1 MTIWK
6 KAVSAATSA
15 ALLASLL
22 ATAVAPSVGA
32 VGTITN
38 IVYQANGAVA
48 GSAVAPSTTVA
59 FAAFNPSDALA
70 AGTNITLTLPSGTTV
85 SPACAAANFTI
96 RQSPAAAIA
105 PSGVVVVAGT
115 TVAGPT
121 ISFLLP
127 AAAVGTT
134 GASVSIFYTV
144 NGACVITN
152 PTTATS
158 DGKLTVAVQG
168 NGEATLSGIAFVAG
182 PAVSLVL
189 SPLTPTVGFGLTQQF
204 TATCT
209 DVNLNLQTCPATTW
223 TAVTLVGGAGTITAA
238 GLFTATAVG
247 TVTVTANAGAGALTQ
262 ATVVTVTPVAASVT
276 CTPSSGALTVGAT
289 VTCTYSAGSTGL
301 PAPTWTATGFTLAAA
316 AVPPPPPPP
325 WVFTAATA
333 GTGTIVATGS
343 VNSTFTYTISAVVVP
358 PVAAGTWPGTA
369 AGDVAQGTTSV
380 GTATLLLTEN
390 AKNTL
395 LTTGTMTVT
404 IVPTNPGNGTV
415 EWAGTPVLSA
425 PDSLGAT
432 FSLLGNQ
439 LIIKITGHDE
449 ANVETISISG
459 LKIKASATASPGG
472 VVATL
477 SDSAFGAIY
486 SAFVPT
492 TVTATG
498 VLKDAVGVG
507 SGALTITLATGSCPF
522 DDVGGAT
529 VARPLKIAGT
539 NPENITSAAIG
550 ALAGGQQAVSAIT
563 PVTTVNHFAN
573 DAVTQTV
580 TNCNKTAIGSPA
592 KVVTALK
599 YTSSGDP
606 TVFPGENN
614 AHAGNLQVLEPAAGF
629 LKKDTTL
636 TYTISTAGVVF
647 SKAPTVFKTGNIGV
661 SAAVLSADRKSVVVT
676 VTAAST
682 VDASN
687 VWLGDINGAFGASK
701 PILYDV
707 AADVP
712 GGTFVTVGL
721 ALSGGLLSD
730 KTTRTNAIVFRGIT
744 ATAPTPT
751 VYIGE
756 NNQATGLVTLVESAA
771 GFFQSGTGP
780 NNVLAVCPQ
789 AVDYAFTFA
798 PWAKV
803 TAGDLKLREGNVV
816 SPDNIVEGS
825 VASNGCYTWT
835 VWTASTAVSTIV
847 IGNSTF
853 STGPLINVTV
863 AQAPGTVVL
872 GVYSGDGGSIQQL
885 IAKVGFAVATY
896 RNQVAVTALSQPL
909 IAPGATNAPAGDLQ
923 VAETGIGQLKAGE
936 FICVDV
942 LWRSGEL
949 QDQFLN
955 SLLTN
960 DLPIATASGGLVI
973 GPVSA
978 SALRCVVDG
987 QPSNPNVP
995 RGYSQSFGFHVLQQS
1010 TAGTGKVVI
1019 SNIKYTTLTDSG
1031 EGPVQLSVWG
1041 YNPQPPT
1048 SLYFHS
1054 TVSNAIVGV
1063 APPPPALVTLN
1074 INATSA
1080 LGNNPTSG
1088 YTTKTPKVQAVGKYV
1103 TWKFTGGTVL
1113 AGQRVN
1119 ILVAQRING
1128 AWGGPK
1134 YFVSR
1139 TADANGIVTFIW
1151 KSNSALV
1158 VNARA
1163 QWPGNATYAVST
1175 SPALGAHWQ

>member
-1 MTIWK
+1 
-6 KAVSAATSA
+6 
-15 ALLASLL
+15 
-22 ATAVAPSVGA
+22 
-32 VGTITN
+32 
-38 IVYQANGAVA
+38 
-48 GSAVAPSTTVA
+48 
-59 FAAFNPSDALA
+59 
-70 AGTNITLTLPSGTTV
+70 
-85 SPACAAANFTI
+85 
-96 RQSPAAAIA
+96 
-105 PSGVVVVAGT
+105 
-115 TVAGPT
+115 
-121 ISFLLP
+121 
-127 AAAVGTT
+127 
-134 GASVSIFYTV
+134 
-144 NGACVITN
+144 
-152 PTTATS
+152 
-158 DGKLTVAVQG
+158 
-168 NGEATLSGIAFVAG
+168 
-182 PAVSLVL
+182 
-189 SPLTPTVGFGLTQQF
+189 
-204 TATCT
+204 
-209 DVNLNLQTCPATTW
+209 
-223 TAVTLVGGAGTITAA
+223 
-238 GLFTATAVG
+238 
-247 TVTVTANAGAGALTQ
+247 
-262 ATVVTVTPVAASVT
+262 
-276 CTPSSGALTVGAT
+276 
-289 VTCTYSAGSTGL
+289 
-301 PAPTWTATGFTLAAA
+301 
-316 AVPPPPPPP
+316 
-325 WVFTAATA
+325 
-333 GTGTIVATGS
+333 
-343 VNSTFTYTISAVVVP
+343 
-358 PVAAGTWPGTA
+358 
-369 AGDVAQGTTSV
+369 VAQNTTSV
-380 GTATLLLTEN
+380 GTATVLLTEN
-390 AKNTL
+390 AKGAL
-395 LTTGTMTVT
+395 LNTGTMTIT
-404 IVPTNPGNGTV
+404 IVPAAPGTGTV
-415 EWAGTPVLSA
+415 EWVGTPVLSA

-432 FSLLGNQ
+432 VSILGNQ

-449 ANVETISISG
+449 ANVETISITG
-459 LKIKASATASPGG
+459 LKVKASSTASPGN

-477 SDSAFGAIY
+477 TDSTGAALLIGKAFLA
-486 SAFVPT
+486 T

-498 VLKDAVGVG
+498 KVAQNY
-507 SGALTITLATGSCPF
+507 GA
-522 DDVGGAT
+522 GAT
-529 VARPLKIAGT
+529 VWKVAVDSTSPCDFIGT
-539 NPENITSAAIG
+539 NDVTVGSETRTVISVTPKDLVT
-550 ALAGGQQAVSAIT
+550 GQQEF
-563 PVTTVNHFAN
+563 TTQAFAVNHGIT
-573 DAVTQTV
+573 DAVTQKV
-580 TNCNKTAIGSPA
+580 PNCALVAPVGIGSPA

-1054 TVSNAIVGV
+1054 TVSNATIGV
-1063 APPPPALVTLN
+1063 APPPPALVKLN